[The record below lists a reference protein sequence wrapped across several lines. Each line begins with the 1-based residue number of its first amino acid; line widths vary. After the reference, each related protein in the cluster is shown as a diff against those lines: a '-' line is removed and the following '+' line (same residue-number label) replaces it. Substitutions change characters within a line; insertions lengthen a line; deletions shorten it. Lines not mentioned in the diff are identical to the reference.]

1 MFIFVGTFLFSLEI
15 HPQPPPPNS
24 EHSCSHLPTTF
35 PSHPSPKRTLA
46 HGVGSVEGE
55 GLVVVSHPTFL
66 GSSVGSWFSFWCG
79 GQLVVCEDV
88 GWFVCTQEKGVC
100 GVPLGGFAC
109 LGHPGAWLQA
119 ASVSV
124 PWCRCV
130 SRCGGSEEP
139 APHVCGCP
147 QGAAP
152 PLPAYQVTATI
163 LGRAPGPGE
172 SLMKTACDWGQ
183 AHLSLRPRPAH
194 SGTQDCGALE
204 QASLHPDSSHVLT
217 QWDGATRGGVG
228 VGGDRSMAS
237 PTPRNGGSSGLPR

>member
-1 MFIFVGTFLFSLEI
+1 M
-15 HPQPPPPNS
+15 
-24 EHSCSHLPTTF
+24 
-35 PSHPSPKRTLA
+35 
-46 HGVGSVEGE
+46 
-55 GLVVVSHPTFL
+55 VVSHPTFL
-66 GSSVGSWFSFWCG
+66 GSSVGSWFSFWCDG
-79 GQLVVCEDV
+79 ELVVCEDV

-100 GVPLGGFAC
+100 GVPPGGFAC

-172 SLMKTACDWGQ
+172 SLVKTACDWGQ

-204 QASLHPDSSHVLT
+204 QASPHPDSSHVLT

-228 VGGDRSMAS
+228 AGGDRSMAS
-237 PTPRNGGSSGLPR
+237 PTPRNGGSSRLPR

>member
-15 HPQPPPPNS
+15 HPWSPPPNS
-24 EHSCSHLPTTF
+24 DHSRSHLPTTF
-35 PSHPSPKRTLA
+35 PSHPSPGRPPA

-66 GSSVGSWFSFWCG
+66 GSSLGSRFSFWCG
-79 GQLVVCEDV
+79 GELVVCEDV
-88 GWFVCTQEKGVC
+88 GWFVCTQEKGMR
-100 GVPLGGFAC
+100 GIPPGGFAC
-109 LGHPGAWLQA
+109 LGYPGAWLQA
-119 ASVSV
+119 ASASV

-152 PLPAYQVTATI
+152 PLPTYQVTATI

-194 SGTQDCGALE
+194 SGTQGCGALE
-204 QASLHPDSSHVLT
+204 QASPHPDRSRVLT
-217 QWDGATRGGVG
+217 QWDGAIWGGVG
-228 VGGDRSMAS
+228 AGGRPQHGFSR
-237 PTPRNGGSSGLPR
+237 P

>member
-1 MFIFVGTFLFSLEI
+1 M
-15 HPQPPPPNS
+15 
-24 EHSCSHLPTTF
+24 
-35 PSHPSPKRTLA
+35 
-46 HGVGSVEGE
+46 
-55 GLVVVSHPTFL
+55 VSHPTFL

-100 GVPLGGFAC
+100 GIPLGGFAC

-228 VGGDRSMAS
+228 AGGDRSMAS

>member
-100 GVPLGGFAC
+100 GIPLGGFAC

-228 VGGDRSMAS
+228 AGGDRSMAS